1 MNIRKTFGIGLII
14 IVLATAG
21 YALAETDID
30 RQMQEAR
37 AALNRA
43 QYELAAEQMRA
54 LSVQREQLEVAGNAL
69 YWEAFARYR
78 MNKTKELETAIKLLQ
93 QQQKEFQNADTAQD
107 GEVLL
112 TRLYAE
118 MAARGE
124 IGAITEIE
132 RISSEEQQRE
142 ETRIQ
147 ALHAL
152 MQMNPDKA
160 MPILEKI
167 VRGETEGSTELRQN
181 ALFVLCQDGGKDSED
196 LLIEMS
202 QTTEDSEMLG
212 QIVMCLSMIGS
223 ERSLDAIVALYE
235 RSEDLE
241 VEEAAMMAMG
251 QHGGE
256 RAFAMLVKT
265 VNDPNRSPDVRAHAL
280 MAMAHTGHDDEVVNV
295 INEIIIDGSDPEML
309 EAALFSLSQISSA
322 AAQQALKDLVTNENL
337 DEDMRAQALYF
348 TFQFEEVTLEY
359 LVDVYNSAEGEDMK
373 MQVCHAIAQNFDNE
387 EGTGALI
394 EISRQES
401 DPELQQNIMFW
412 IGQHNNE
419 LAENYLLEI
428 INQE

>member
-147 ALHAL
+147 AL
-152 MQMNPDKA
+152 
-160 MPILEKI
+160 
-167 VRGETEGSTELRQN
+167 
-181 ALFVLCQDGGKDSED
+181 
-196 LLIEMS
+196 
-202 QTTEDSEMLG
+202 
-212 QIVMCLSMIGS
+212 
-223 ERSLDAIVALYE
+223 
-235 RSEDLE
+235 
-241 VEEAAMMAMG
+241 
-251 QHGGE
+251 
-256 RAFAMLVKT
+256 
-265 VNDPNRSPDVRAHAL
+265 
-280 MAMAHTGHDDEVVNV
+280 
-295 INEIIIDGSDPEML
+295 
-309 EAALFSLSQISSA
+309 
-322 AAQQALKDLVTNENL
+322 
-337 DEDMRAQALYF
+337 
-348 TFQFEEVTLEY
+348 
-359 LVDVYNSAEGEDMK
+359 
-373 MQVCHAIAQNFDNE
+373 
-387 EGTGALI
+387 
-394 EISRQES
+394 
-401 DPELQQNIMFW
+401 
-412 IGQHNNE
+412 
-419 LAENYLLEI
+419 
-428 INQE
+428 